1 MIDLYSSLLPGN
13 KKYKLKD
20 KKLRKPNTGMIDLAF
35 KEWKII
41 KNKSIIIGD
50 QETDRILAKKS
61 NIKFYEVNKNNDLN
75 KIIKYLKWSIFA

>member
-1 MIDLYSSLLPGN
+1 
-13 KKYKLKD
+13 
-20 KKLRKPNTGMIDLAF
+20 MIDLAF

-50 QETDRILAKKS
+50 QETDRLLAKKS

-75 KIIKYLKWSIFA
+75 KIIKYLK